1 MLKPKMK
8 APFFELGPKNYIIG
22 REVEGFARVVRET
35 AEEYDIR
42 VLYSVPFFNTEKV
55 AEIFAGSENCYVTA
69 PFMDDIPEGSKN
81 GMAIPERLAA
91 CGVQAAYINHSARPH
106 TMAEMIRLQAR
117 AERLGIYTIACAD
130 TQKEIHATAVIGPD
144 IIIAEPEA
152 LIGSQSS
159 ADVDYIQEAVWT
171 IKKVNSDISV
181 LVAGGIKTGED
192 VYRCIYNG
200 ADASGSASGIF
211 NTADPVAK
219 IKEFFEAARR
229 AWDDR
234 HHRE

>member
-1 MLKPKMK
+1 MTKQKIQ

-22 REVEGFARVVRET
+22 REAEDLAYVIRET
-35 AEEYDIR
+35 AEKYDIR

-55 AEIFAGSENCYVTA
+55 ADIFAESKNCYVTA
-69 PFMDDIPEGSKN
+69 PFMDDVPEGSKN

-91 CGVQAAYINHSARPH
+91 SGVQAAYLNHSARPH
-106 TMAEMIRLQAR
+106 TMAEMIRLQTR
-117 AERLGIYTIACAD
+117 ADRLGIYTIACAD
-130 TQKEIHATAVIGPD
+130 TQTEIHATAIIGPD
-144 IIIAEPEA
+144 IIIAEPES

-159 ADVDYIQEAVWT
+159 ADIEYIQTAVQT
-171 IKKVNSDISV
+171 VKSVNPEISV
-181 LVAGGIKTGED
+181 LVAAGIKTGDD

-211 NTADPVAK
+211 NTRDPRAK
-219 IKEFFEAARR
+219 INEFFEAARR

-234 HHRE
+234 NNGK